1 MKTVPIRQIGSS
13 FGAGAAS
20 LTTAMQIEPEDST
33 VKMRIGFPGA
43 SGITLIELL
52 IVMSLLSLAAAF
64 AGPAVGAGL
73 ETMSL
78 RSTVLQV
85 ASNFRRVQ
93 ADARAQQRTLA
104 IRVANGELVLVSDDG
119 TSRVLELNAGITLA
133 GADESTYLFYGSGQI
148 SGPARLEFENR
159 RGRRMA
165 LVLGPEPGH
174 IDFDEGGAAS
184 GGAPPFTGPR

>member
-13 FGAGAAS
+13 FRAGAAS
-20 LTTAMQIEPEDST
+20 LTTTMQIEPEDST

-52 IVMSLLSLAAAF
+52 IVMALLGLAAAF

-73 ETMSL
+73 DSMSL
-78 RSTVLQV
+78 RSTVLRV
-85 ASNFRRVQ
+85 ASNFRKVQ

-119 TSRVLELNAGITLA
+119 ASRVLELNPGITLA
-133 GADESTYLFYGSGQI
+133 GDGESTYLFYGSGQI

-165 LVLGPEPGH
+165 LLLGPEPGR
-174 IDFDEGGAAS
+174 IDFDEGGA
-184 GGAPPFTGPR
+184 PPPTGPR

>member
-1 MKTVPIRQIGSS
+1 MKTVPIRQTGSS
-13 FGAGAAS
+13 FRGGPAS
-20 LTTAMQIEPEDST
+20 LTTAMQTEPEDST

-52 IVMSLLSLAAAF
+52 IVMALLSLAAAF

-73 ETMSL
+73 DSMSL
-78 RSTVLQV
+78 RSTVL
-85 ASNFRRVQ
+85 
-93 ADARAQQRTLA
+93 QQRTLA

-119 TSRVLELNAGITLA
+119 TSRVLELNSGITLA

-174 IDFDEGGAAS
+174 FDLDDGT
-184 GGAPPFTGPR
+184 PPPTGQR

>member
-174 IDFDEGGAAS
+174 FDLDDGT
-184 GGAPPFTGPR
+184 PPPTGQR

>member
-1 MKTVPIRQIGSS
+1 MKTAPIRRIGSS
-13 FGAGAAS
+13 LRAGAAS
-20 LTTAMQIEPEDST
+20 VTTTMQIEPENST

-73 ETMSL
+73 DSMSL
-78 RSTVLQV
+78 RSTVLRV
-85 ASNFRRVQ
+85 ASNFRKVQ

-119 TSRVLELNAGITLA
+119 ASRVLELNPGITLA

-165 LVLGPEPGH
+165 LLLGPEPGR
-174 IDFDEGGAAS
+174 IDFDESGAAS
-184 GGAPPFTGPR
+184 VGAPPPTGPR

>member
-1 MKTVPIRQIGSS
+1 MKAGPIRQIGSS
-13 FGAGAAS
+13 FRAGAAS
-20 LTTAMQIEPEDST
+20 LTTTMQIEPEYST

-52 IVMSLLSLAAAF
+52 IVMSLLGLAASF

-73 ETMSL
+73 DNMSL
-78 RSTVLQV
+78 RSTVLRV

-93 ADARAQQRTLA
+93 SDARAQQRTLA
-104 IRVANGELVLVSDDG
+104 VRVANGELVLVSDDG
-119 TSRVLELNAGITLA
+119 VSRVLELNPGVTLPGAG
-133 GADESTYLFYGSGQI
+133 ESTYLFYGSGQI

-165 LVLGPEPGH
+165 LLLGPEPGR
-174 IDFDEGGAAS
+174 IDFDESGAAP
-184 GGAPPFTGPR
+184 GGAPSPTGPR

>member
-1 MKTVPIRQIGSS
+1 MKTAPIRRIGSS
-13 FGAGAAS
+13 LRAGAAS
-20 LTTAMQIEPEDST
+20 VTTTMQIEPENST

-73 ETMSL
+73 DSMSL
-78 RSTVLQV
+78 RSTVLRV
-85 ASNFRRVQ
+85 ASNFRKVQ

-119 TSRVLELNAGITLA
+119 ASRVLELNPGITLA

-165 LVLGPEPGH
+165 LLLGPEPGR
-174 IDFDEGGAAS
+174 IDFDESGAAS
-184 GGAPPFTGPR
+184 GGTPPPTGPR

>member
-1 MKTVPIRQIGSS
+1 MKTAPIRRIGSS
-13 FGAGAAS
+13 LRAGAAS
-20 LTTAMQIEPEDST
+20 VTTTMQIEPENST

-73 ETMSL
+73 DSMSL
-78 RSTVLQV
+78 RSTVLRV
-85 ASNFRRVQ
+85 ASNFRKVQ

-119 TSRVLELNAGITLA
+119 ASRVLELNPGITLA

-165 LVLGPEPGH
+165 LLVGPEPGR
-174 IDFDEGGAAS
+174 IDFDESGAAS
-184 GGAPPFTGPR
+184 GGTPPPTGPR